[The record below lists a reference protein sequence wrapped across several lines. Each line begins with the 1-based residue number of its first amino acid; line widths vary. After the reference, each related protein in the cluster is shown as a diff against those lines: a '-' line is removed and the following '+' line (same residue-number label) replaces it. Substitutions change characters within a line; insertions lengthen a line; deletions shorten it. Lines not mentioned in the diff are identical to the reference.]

1 MNISNII
8 TPEQLDAL
16 IKFGINVLIIIIKI
30 AVVLGIGLL
39 HVAYATYFERKVIG
53 HMQVRLGP
61 MRVGPHGLLQPFAD
75 GLKLFFK
82 EDIIPDKADKPVFY
96 LAPLI
101 FMASAMINLS
111 FIPFSY
117 NSYNFVI
124 ANIPFSINFVIANI
138 NIGLLFVFAMAG
150 IGVYGIFISGWAS
163 NSKYAFIGGLRSAA
177 QVISYEIALGLSLVG
192 VMIMAGSLNL
202 TDIVRAQEESIFG
215 MFAIPQIVGF
225 VVFTIA
231 AVAEVNRTP
240 FDMPEAESELVA
252 GYFTEYSGFRFAL
265 FFLGEYIAM
274 FIMAS
279 MATVCFL
286 GGWTLPWYITKFVP
300 FITLVPGIV
309 WFLMKVYAFIF
320 FYYWIRATVPRYRYD
335 QLMAIGWKILIP
347 VALANILVTGLVK
360 IIITTLKGA

>member
-1 MNISNII
+1 MDISNII
-8 TPEQLDAL
+8 TPQQLDGF

-96 LAPLI
+96 IAPII
-101 FMASAMINLS
+101 FMASSMVNLS
-111 FIPFSY
+111 VIPFSY
-117 NSYNFVI
+117 GFVI
-124 ANIPFSINFVIANI
+124 ADINV
-138 NIGLLFVFAMAG
+138 GLLFIFAMAG
-150 IGVYGIFISGWAS
+150 IGVYGVFVSGWAS
-163 NSKYAFIGGLRSAA
+163 NSKYAFMGGLRSAA

-202 TDIVRAQEESIFG
+202 TEIVRAQEESVFG
-215 MFAIPQIVGF
+215 IFAIPQIVGF

-231 AVAEVNRTP
+231 AVAETNRTP

-274 FIMAS
+274 LLMAS
-279 MATVCFL
+279 LATICFL
-286 GGWTLPWYITKFVP
+286 GGWTLPWYITKYVP
-300 FITLVPGIV
+300 FITMVPGIV
-309 WFLMKVYAFIF
+309 WFLMKVYAFMF
-320 FYYWIRATVPRYRYD
+320 FYYWIRATLPRYRYD
-335 QLMAIGWKILIP
+335 QLMAVGWKILIP

-360 IIITTLKGA
+360 ILL